1 MKRFEFRR
9 PAAALLLA
17 AAPLLA
23 LAQAAPTAATPAAPA
38 MSMAQVLEHLAGQGR
53 DIAVDGRASACEVKR
68 SMPGPA
74 RGAAG
79 RFRSGEVLKTEF
91 KHRGPRGWPAAGDDC
106 RPARWAG
113 RWGPVVDRRRW
124 PSPP

>member
-38 MSMAQVLEHLAGQGR
+38 MSMAQVLEHLAGQGYR
-53 DIAVDGRASACEVKR
+53 DIREVEWKSERLYEVKALDAKGQR
-68 SMPGPA
+68 VELLVDS
-74 RGAAG
+74 
-79 RFRSGEVLKTEF
+79 RSGEVLKTEF
-91 KHRGPRGWPAAGDDC
+91 KHRGPRG
-106 RPARWAG
+106 
-113 RWGPVVDRRRW
+113 
-124 PSPP
+124 